1 MAGNKYVQLN
11 TNGSL
16 QEIAATQTSG
26 GAGDAGEIVAL
37 NSAGQID
44 ETMLPTGVGPDVK
57 AIIASENLAAGD
69 VVNVWLDSGTLKAR
83 KADASQANSGYRAHG
98 FVLSSVTANGS
109 NTANVYFE
117 GLITGLNSLT
127 LGATYFLSGSAAG
140 GITATAPTT
149 AGHCVQEVGVAVSA
163 TELAFE
169 AQQPIIRA

>member
-16 QEIAATQTSG
+16 QEIAATQTSA

-44 ETMLPTGVGPDVK
+44 MTMLPTNIGPDVK
-57 AIIASENLAAGD
+57 LVIAAENLAAGD
-69 VVNVWLDSGTLKAR
+69 IVNVYNDGGTLKVR
-83 KADASQANSGYRAHG
+83 KADASQANAGYRAHG
-98 FVLSSVTANGS
+98 FVLASVTANGS
-109 NTANVYFE
+109 NTASVYIE
-117 GLITGLNSLT
+117 GIITGLSSLT
-127 LGATYFLSGSAAG
+127 PGATYYLSGSAAG

-149 AGHCVQEVGVAVSA
+149 AGHCVQEVGVALSD
-163 TELAFE
+163 TELGFE

>member
-16 QEIAATQTSG
+16 QEIAGTQTSA
-26 GAGDAGEIVAL
+26 GAGDAGELVAL

-44 ETMLPTGVGPDVK
+44 MTMLPTNIGPDVK
-57 AIIASENLAAGD
+57 LVIASENLAAGD
-69 VVNVWLDSGTLKAR
+69 MVSVWNDAGTLKAR
-83 KADASQANSGYRAHG
+83 KADASQANAGYRAHG

-109 NTANVYFE
+109 NTASVYVE
-117 GLITGLNSLT
+117 GILTGLSSLT
-127 LGATYFLSGSAAG
+127 PGAVYFLSGSSAG
-140 GITATAPTT
+140 AITATAPTT
-149 AGHCVQEVGVAVSA
+149 AGYAVQEVGVALSD